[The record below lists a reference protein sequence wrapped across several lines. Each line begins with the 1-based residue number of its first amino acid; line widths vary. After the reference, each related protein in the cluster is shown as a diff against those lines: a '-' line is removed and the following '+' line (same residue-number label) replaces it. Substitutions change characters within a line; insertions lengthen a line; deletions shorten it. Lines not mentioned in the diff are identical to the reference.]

1 MGKYLQKYDYRWNC
15 WLFPYI
21 KTAENNKENVDEY
34 ISELFHLS
42 IDTSYIAQAKHCKY
56 SESDNVYKIYNH
68 KLYGVLL
75 THTPEIMLQDEFYM
89 EDVKYR
95 WMSIKELEQDENVM
109 KKNADV
115 IAFINRNICNKYN
128 LFIRK
133 AACFGGFWC
142 TYVWILFT

>member
-21 KTAENNKENVDEY
+21 KTAENNKKKMWMRY

-42 IDTSYIAQAKHCKY
+42 IDTSYIAQGNIVNIRKL
-56 SESDNVYKIYNH
+56 DNVYKIYNH
-68 KLYGVLL
+68 KTIRILL

-109 KKNADV
+109 KKM
-115 IAFINRNICNKYN
+115 
-128 LFIRK
+128 LM
-133 AACFGGFWC
+133 
-142 TYVWILFT
+142 